1 MPLKLFKIYKGR
13 ILERKPSRLLVFH
26 QLIYID
32 FSKRSAI
39 KMDDL
44 PNFRHEVFT
53 KDISVSRKVYRGC
66 RAATGAPLR
75 GRRADK

>member
-1 MPLKLFKIYKGR
+1 MPLKLFKIYKDR
-13 ILERKPSRLLVFH
+13 ILERKASRLVVFY
-26 QLIYID
+26 QLIYIH

-44 PNFRHEVFT
+44 PNFRHELFA
-53 KDISVSRKVYRGC
+53 KDISVSRKVHRGC
-66 RAATGAPLR
+66 QAATGAPLR